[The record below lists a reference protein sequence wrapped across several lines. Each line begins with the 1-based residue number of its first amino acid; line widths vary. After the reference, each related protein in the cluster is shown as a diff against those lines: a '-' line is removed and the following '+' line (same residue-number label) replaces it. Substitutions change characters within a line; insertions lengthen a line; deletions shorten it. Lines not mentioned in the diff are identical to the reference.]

1 MSRRTAESNKAIL
14 AAWNKEQELVQEGK
28 GTREWT
34 PQQQQDIL
42 DKGKA
47 YDEDGVA
54 FQGQHMKSVEKYPE
68 YQGNPEN
75 IQFLTR
81 AEHLEAHDGNW
92 RNPTNWHFNPV
103 TKEKTDFGDGK
114 FIPCEII
121 QLADPV
127 NKAQIKREIEKEVDQ
142 KSVSEGQKKAESNIK
157 HESPHKTVP
166 PNKTEDIAKQG
177 FVPKLKSGLK
187 FIGKTIVE
195 FPEKHP
201 KAVKAIKGVGIVV
214 ATAAVA
220 AVKESSRRGSSNSKY
235 GWPGDYDRD
244 EYEASNYNYSDDEYE
259 DSYDDY
265 PVDQDT
271 SESSERSSP
280 NEHTVRGHG
289 QHYHYKDGSVKWKD
303 KDPYP
308 RGGNN
313 EE

>member
-1 MSRRTAESNKAIL
+1 
-14 AAWNKEQELVQEGK
+14 
-28 GTREWT
+28 
-34 PQQQQDIL
+34 
-42 DKGKA
+42 
-47 YDEDGVA
+47 
-54 FQGQHMKSVEKYPE
+54 MKSVEKYPE
-68 YQGNPEN
+68 YQGDPEN

-92 RNPTNWHFNPV
+92 RNPTNWHFNPI

-220 AVKESSRRGSSNSKY
+220 AVKESSRRGASNSEY

-303 KDPYP
+303 KEPYP
-308 RGGNN
+308 RGGNT